1 LVAPETI
8 DIKTIEEIIDHNKD
22 IKVLTYFWD
31 SIKNKKTALSY
42 LNISDKYF
50 SFDSNDI
57 KIDKK
62 IQFLPLFYIKDYEN
76 ISKIR
81 EDILYDICF
90 IGTVHSDRYKII
102 KKIEEQAKE
111 LNLKTYFYFYSPS
124 KILFFF
130 QKLFKKD
137 FKDIKWEDVSFTS
150 LSKLD
155 ALNVIGKSK
164 SIIDIQHSLQT
175 GLTMR
180 TIEILGAKKK
190 LFTTNKDI
198 ENYDFYNR
206 SNIFIMNR
214 NEPKLDFNFLKKDYE
229 EIDETIYEKYSLN
242 SWLKTIFKDDND

>member
-1 LVAPETI
+1 MYRHSCPWS
-8 DIKTIEEIIDHNKD
+8 IKTNKNYSSPERSFR
-22 IKVLTYFWD
+22 KVIWKTRFQ
-31 SIKNKKTALSY
+31 SIR
-42 LNISDKYF
+42 LNPDYKICLRHSGPQIRTGYHYSFTSIYPKGQVDKYF

-130 QKLFKKD
+130 QKYGEQTVSKETD
-137 FKDIKWEDVSFTS
+137 FWIPRKFGLGMSINPHTKA
-150 LSKLD
+150 SKR
-155 ALNVIGKSK
+155 
-164 SIIDIQHSLQT
+164 
-175 GLTMR
+175 M
-180 TIEILGAKKK
+180 
-190 LFTTNKDI
+190 
-198 ENYDFYNR
+198 
-206 SNIFIMNR
+206 
-214 NEPKLDFNFLKKDYE
+214 
-229 EIDETIYEKYSLN
+229 
-242 SWLKTIFKDDND
+242 TIFLIYFLVFAGLLLIFL